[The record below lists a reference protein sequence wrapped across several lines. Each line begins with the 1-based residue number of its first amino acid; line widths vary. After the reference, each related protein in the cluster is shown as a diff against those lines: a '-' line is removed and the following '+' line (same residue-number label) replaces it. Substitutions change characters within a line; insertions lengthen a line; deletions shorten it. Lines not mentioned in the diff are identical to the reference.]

1 MKLSLRISLVIGLL
15 SLAISTFFASFNYSY
30 QLRQVTTQNQQL
42 VQQLSDTAKG
52 TSAIAAYLV
61 DEELG
66 QDVVDGLA
74 NNDLIMSATIR
85 TATDGIVITSG
96 KSTNA
101 ISSIN
106 TKLYNPFSPEE
117 IIGTLEVV
125 PNLDFIESQATS
137 TSLQNA
143 FLLVG
148 LSVIIAAA
156 VGVYVRLKLTK
167 PIKKLSDAVS
177 SIDTEAPESIL
188 PIDIAYAQK
197 NEISS
202 LSNKINLL
210 IAALKQ
216 QFLSER
222 KLRES
227 TEELQRRF
235 RLLFEQATAGIG
247 LLSADGTITIANP
260 ALSQLFGKE
269 LDGQDFAQLFDSPGV
284 IQDQLKLLITAT
296 AVSQTDL
303 DVELT
308 VGTER
313 RFLHCIFSSIN
324 DVRSEEREDS
334 EQLIEV
340 IIYDITHRK
349 KREEKARYEADHD
362 SLTGL
367 LSRRAGLE
375 RLSEK
380 LEGKNQQ
387 ALSKKQSVFV
397 LMMIDLDK
405 FKPVNDT
412 YGHDVGDVVLKQ
424 VSQRIKASE
433 VDSNAV
439 NIRWGGDEFLL
450 GMSFDSDDL
459 FEGAQLSD
467 PELPADALI
476 NAVKIKNQIEL
487 LIKAISSEV
496 VIDAELS
503 VQVGASVG
511 VVLLAPN
518 KEADIDSLITRADE
532 LMYATKKQE
541 GERYTIVN
549 YAELSVP
556 RIPAGA
562 KTSNVYQR
570 YGAIKKANK
579 QCKTD
584 G

>member
-15 SLAISTFFASFNYSY
+15 SLAISTIFASFNYSY
-30 QLRQVTTQNQQL
+30 QLQQVTTQNQQL

-52 TSAIAAYLV
+52 TSAIAAYVV

-85 TATDGIVITSG
+85 TASDSIFISSG
-96 KSTNA
+96 KSTSA

-106 TKLYNPFSPEE
+106 TKLYNPFSPDEV
-117 IIGTLEVV
+117 IGTLEVV
-125 PNLDFIESQATS
+125 PNLDFIKSQATS

-148 LSVIIAAA
+148 LSVIIAVA
-156 VGVYVRLKLTK
+156 VGFYVRIKLTK
-167 PIKKLSDAVS
+167 PIKQLSEAVEG
-177 SIDTEAPESIL
+177 INTEAPESIL
-188 PIDIAYAQK
+188 PINIGYTQK

-202 LSNKINLL
+202 LSNKTNLL
-210 IAALKQ
+210 IAALKH

-222 KLRES
+222 RLRES

-247 LLSADGTITIANP
+247 LLSADGKISIANP
-260 ALSQLFGKE
+260 ALSQLFSRE
-269 LDGQDFAQLFDSPGV
+269 LDGQDFSQLFDSPDV
-284 IQDQLKLLITAT
+284 IQEQIKLLVTAT
-296 AVSQTDL
+296 GVSQIDL
-303 DVELT
+303 DLELT
-308 VGTER
+308 VGTEK
-313 RFLHCIFSSIN
+313 RFLHCLFSSIN
-324 DVRSEEREDS
+324 DVRSEARENS
-334 EQLIEV
+334 EQLVEV

-375 RLSEK
+375 RLGQKLDGQTEK
-380 LEGKNQQ
+380 E
-387 ALSKKQSVFV
+387 LSHSQSVFV

-412 YGHDVGDVVLKQ
+412 HGHDVGDVVLKQ
-424 VSQRIKASE
+424 VSQRIIASGI
-433 VDSNAV
+433 DTDAV

-450 GMSFDSDDL
+450 GMSIDIEDL
-459 FEGAQLSD
+459 LDGAAVSD
-467 PELPADALI
+467 PKLLEKALI
-476 NAVKIKNQIEL
+476 DSVAIENQVVR
-487 LIKAISSEV
+487 LIDAISSEV
-496 VIDAELS
+496 VINAELS

-518 KEADIDSLITRADE
+518 KGANIDSLITRADE
-532 LMYATKKQE
+532 LMYLTKKQKTKP
-541 GERYTIVN
+541 YTIV
-549 YAELSVP
+549 A
-556 RIPAGA
+556 
-562 KTSNVYQR
+562 
-570 YGAIKKANK
+570 YG
-579 QCKTD
+579 
-584 G
+584 

>member
-15 SLAISTFFASFNYSY
+15 SLAISTIFASFNYSY

-42 VQQLSDTAKG
+42 VQQLSDTANG

-74 NNDLIMSATIR
+74 NNDLIMTATIR
-85 TATDGIVITSG
+85 TVSDGIVITSG

-125 PNLDFIESQATS
+125 PNLDFIKSQATS

-167 PIKKLSDAVS
+167 PIKQLSDAVEG
-177 SIDTEAPESIL
+177 IDTEAPESIT
-188 PIDIAYAQK
+188 PIDIAYTQK

-202 LSNKINLL
+202 LSNKTNLL
-210 IAALKQ
+210 ISALKQ

-222 KLRES
+222 QLRES

-247 LLSADGTITIANP
+247 LLSADGKINIANP

-269 LDGQDFAQLFDSPGV
+269 LDGQDFPALFDSPGV
-284 IQDQLKLLITAT
+284 IQDQIKLLVSAT
-296 AVSQTDL
+296 GVSQTDL

-308 VGTER
+308 VGIEK

-324 DVRSEEREDS
+324 DVRSESREDS
-334 EQLIEV
+334 EQLVEV

-375 RLSEK
+375 RLGQKLGIQSEDV
-380 LEGKNQQ
+380 
-387 ALSKKQSVFV
+387 LSENQSVFV

-412 YGHDVGDVVLKQ
+412 HGHDVGDVVLKQ
-424 VSQRIKASE
+424 ISQRIIASG
-433 VDSNAV
+433 VDDNAV

-450 GMSFDSDDL
+450 GMSFDKDDL
-459 FEGAQLSD
+459 LDAAQFSD
-467 PELPADALI
+467 PELLESALI
-476 NAVKIKNQIEL
+476 DSVKLKNQVEL
-487 LIKAISSEV
+487 LINAISSEV

-518 KEADIDSLITRADE
+518 KNADIDSLITCADE

-541 GERYTIVN
+541 AERYTIVN
-549 YAELSVP
+549 YV
-556 RIPAGA
+556 
-562 KTSNVYQR
+562 
-570 YGAIKKANK
+570 
-579 QCKTD
+579 
-584 G
+584 